1 MGQEGQMRL
10 EPLQCMG
17 LWGNLT
23 YYGQGERGGDTDEE
37 TRAAGLKK
45 SKNLLDRRHRKKSNK
60 NDILAL
66 LM

>member
-23 YYGQGERGGDTDEE
+23 NYGQGERGEDIDEE
-37 TRAAGLKK
+37 IRAVGLKK
-45 SKNLLDRRHRKKSNK
+45 SKNLLDRRYRKKSNK